1 MPELPV
7 KEIRLSELHLPEIK
21 REDIVRALSEIKLPS
36 VELPAVQL
44 PGRERREASGTA
56 RFDWRSIDIAE
67 AMAGVAAI
75 TRMGRPVLRRS
86 RVTVAAGA
94 VLVVGLVTVAVLANP
109 TVRGRAG
116 RAVRRV
122 RERAQGR
129 MTSSDVLEVDDAETA
144 AGSDA
149 MEGMSS
155 IAEAAPSGGE
165 LLTDGEL
172 PAPETHSIDGQ
183 MDDAPSFER
192 VESSATEVV
201 ETTGEPARPA

>member
-21 REDIVRALSEIKLPS
+21 REDIVRSLSEIKLPS

-44 PGRERREASGTA
+44 PGRERREAGTG
-56 RFDWRSIDIAE
+56 RFDWRSIDLAE
-67 AMAGVAAI
+67 AMAGMAAI
-75 TRMGRPVLRRS
+75 TRMGRPMLRRS

-109 TVRGRAG
+109 TVRERAG
-116 RAVRRV
+116 RTARRV

-129 MTSSDVLEVDDAETA
+129 MTSADVLEVDDDVAAVAEELPT
-144 AGSDA
+144 
-149 MEGMSS
+149 
-155 IAEAAPSGGE
+155 GGE

-172 PAPETHSIDGQ
+172 PAPESPAIDDR

-192 VESSATEVV
+192 VEASATEVASQ
-201 ETTGEPARPA
+201 TGEPARPA

>member
-21 REDIVRALSEIKLPS
+21 REDIVRSLSEIKLPS

-44 PGRERREASGTA
+44 PGRERREAGGTG

-75 TRMGRPVLRRS
+75 TRMGRPMLRRS
-86 RVTVAAGA
+86 RVTMAAGA

-109 TVRGRAG
+109 TVRERAG
-116 RAVRRV
+116 RTARRV

-129 MTSSDVLEVDDAETA
+129 MTSSDVLEVDDVTA
-144 AGSDA
+144 PS
-149 MEGMSS
+149 E
-155 IAEAAPSGGE
+155 ELPSGGE

-172 PAPETHSIDGQ
+172 PAPETPAMDER

-192 VESSATEVV
+192 VEASATEVV
-201 ETTGEPARPA
+201 AETGEPARPA